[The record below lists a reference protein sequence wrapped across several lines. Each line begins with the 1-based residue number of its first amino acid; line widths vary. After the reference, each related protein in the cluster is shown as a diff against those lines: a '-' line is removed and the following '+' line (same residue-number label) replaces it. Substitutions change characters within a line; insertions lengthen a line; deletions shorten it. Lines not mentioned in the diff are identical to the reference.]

1 MLRDNYRLY
10 QLKKFLFNGNPKKDI
25 IFVIGIGSYSSQ
37 EEYVETNVDFAR
49 NLLQYLPEEKGEY
62 VETRICSYTYYSNSY
77 SLVGDWSSNK
87 KNVNEKLGGIRLK
100 NK

>member
-25 IFVIGIGSYSSQ
+25 IIVIGTGNYSNQ
-37 EEYVETNVDFAR
+37 EKVETSVSFAQ
-49 NLLQYLPEEKGEY
+49 NLLRYLPAEKGEY

>member
-25 IFVIGIGSYSSQ
+25 IFVISIGSSIDQ
-37 EEYVETNVDFAR
+37 EKVEMNVNFAR
-49 NLLQYLPEEKGEY
+49 NLLRYLPEEKGEY
-62 VETRICSYTYYSNSY
+62 VETRICCYTYYSTAP

-87 KNVNEKLGGIRLK
+87 KEVNEKLGGIWLK